1 MMLALTV
8 AMSVTA
14 CGEQKETGN
23 NRTATEEASKTE
35 VSKENE
41 TEKLQKLDDIKI
53 QTKQL

>member
-1 MMLALTV
+1 MLALTV